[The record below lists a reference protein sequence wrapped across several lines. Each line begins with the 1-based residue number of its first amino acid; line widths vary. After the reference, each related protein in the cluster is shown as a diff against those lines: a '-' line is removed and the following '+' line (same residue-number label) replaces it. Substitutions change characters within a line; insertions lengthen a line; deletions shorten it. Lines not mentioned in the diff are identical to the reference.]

1 MHKSLEKNLPELINT
16 FASSDT
22 PLEARWAITILDFF
36 PHTLLE
42 TAQRPVETCQLSNF
56 DCTIEIPCIKTGN
69 GYFLHTK
76 QGAPAFSES
85 DLQLVSSLLRLAQ
98 QFITVE
104 DAIERGASEERQRI
118 ARDLHDDV
126 AARLLTL
133 IHAVKDEETIALSRS
148 ILKSLRNAIYTL
160 DNKSTVT
167 ILDAITDLR
176 AEIQDRLNP
185 IGMQLLWE
193 QGDGL
198 DQLSFTPRQHINLNR
213 MLHEATTNII
223 RHAQAQ
229 YMEIRIDC
237 QQQQLTVDCRDNG
250 TGFDVD
256 KCIPGKGINN
266 IKTRVQELN
275 GTATWSAVQL
285 DDSDTNKGSSL
296 RISFPLTLKAI

>member
-36 PHTLLE
+36 PHTLME
-42 TAQRPVETCQLSNF
+42 TTQHPVEKCQLSNSNR
-56 DCTIEIPCIKTGN
+56 TIEIPCIKTGH

-76 QGAPAFSES
+76 QGAAAFSES
-85 DLQLVSSLLRLAQ
+85 DLQLVDSLFRLAQ

-104 DAIERGASEERQRI
+104 DAVERGASEERQRI

-133 IHAVKDEETIALSRS
+133 IHTVKDDETIALSRS

-176 AEIQDRLNP
+176 AEIQDRINT
-185 IGMQLLWE
+185 IGMQLLW
-193 QGDGL
+193 QQADGL
-198 DQLSFTPRQHINLNR
+198 DELSFTPRQHINLNR
-213 MLHEATTNII
+213 ILHEATTNII

-237 QQQQLTVDCRDNG
+237 QQQQLSVDCRDNG

-266 IKTRVQELN
+266 IKTRIQELN
-275 GTATWSAVQL
+275 GTAEWSAVQL
-285 DDSDTNKGSSL
+285 DDSGTSTGSSL
-296 RISFPLTLKAI
+296 RISFPLTPKAT

>member
-1 MHKSLEKNLPELINT
+1 MHKSLEKNLPDLINT

-42 TAQRPVETCQLSNF
+42 SAQRPVEKCQLSNLNG
-56 DCTIEIPCIKTGN
+56 TIEIPCIKAGN

-76 QGAPAFSES
+76 QGTEAFSDS

-193 QGDGL
+193 QSEGL
-198 DQLSFTPRQHINLNR
+198 DELSFTPRQHINLNR
-213 MLHEATTNII
+213 MLHEATTNIV

-229 YMEIRIDC
+229 YMEISIDC

-275 GTATWSAVQL
+275 GTAEWSAVQL
-285 DDSDTNKGSSL
+285 DDSETNKGTSL
-296 RISFPLTLKAI
+296 RISFPLTLKAT

>member
-42 TAQRPVETCQLSNF
+42 TAQRTVEKCQLSNF
-56 DCTIEIPCIKTGN
+56 DCTIEIPCIKTGH

-76 QGAPAFSES
+76 QGSPAFSES

-104 DAIERGASEERQRI
+104 DAIERGASEERLRI

-133 IHAVKDEETIALSRS
+133 IHAVKDEETITLSRS

-193 QGDGL
+193 QSEGL
-198 DQLSFTPRQHINLNR
+198 DELSFTPRQHINLNR

-266 IKTRVQELN
+266 IRTRVQELN
-275 GTATWSAVQL
+275 GTAVWSAAQL
-285 DDSDTNKGSSL
+285 DDSDINKGSSL
-296 RISFPLTLKAI
+296 RISFPLTLKAT